1 MQFLPVEASTPNSGS
16 CYLLFSVVVP
26 FFESS
31 IPKSNLINQYH
42 T

>member
-16 CYLLFSVVVP
+16 YYLLFSVIVP
-26 FFESS
+26 SFESS
-31 IPKSNLINQYH
+31 IPKSNFINQCY